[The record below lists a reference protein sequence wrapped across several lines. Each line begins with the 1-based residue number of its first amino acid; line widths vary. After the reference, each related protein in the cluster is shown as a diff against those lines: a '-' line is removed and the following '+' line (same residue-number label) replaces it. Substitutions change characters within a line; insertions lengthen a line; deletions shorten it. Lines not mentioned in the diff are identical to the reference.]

1 MPRSREQKCSL
12 LNSLLLPSR
21 ACSRVE
27 RYILMTERR
36 KEGCV
41 SFGPHEV
48 KAETQCH
55 LTMHAVC
62 PWTRLYFFPIIF
74 SVQWQALIWTDKKQH
89 PFSLTHFKRS
99 FFQLSFDICLQKITG
114 RDYPCFHLELSSSDH
129 SAVCFPWLT
138 RPGVYSSPYREAF
151 ILSVLSAQMWT
162 LGTLGS
168 NSLSSVFGA

>member
-1 MPRSREQKCSL
+1 MRGVSQ
-12 LNSLLLPSR
+12 NHF
-21 ACSRVE
+21 
-27 RYILMTERR
+27 
-36 KEGCV
+36 

-55 LTMHAVC
+55 LTLHAVY

-74 SVQWQALIWTDKKQH
+74 AVQWQALIWTDKKQH

-129 SAVCFPWLT
+129 SVVCFPWLT
-138 RPGVYSSPYREAF
+138 RPAVYSSPYREAF

-162 LGTLGS
+162 HWVLSVLIAYLLYLAHKTHTHTLVC
-168 NSLSSVFGA
+168 NR